1 MVESGETLE
10 NPSLR
15 RLLSTEKGLLGKPLL
30 SEAEP
35 TYTFGSTSETAEREN
50 RHG

>member
-15 RLLSTEKGLLGKPLL
+15 RLLSTEKGLLGNPLL
-30 SEAEP
+30 SRAEP
-35 TYTFGSTSETAEREN
+35 TRTRGGTSETAEREK
-50 RHG
+50 RHS